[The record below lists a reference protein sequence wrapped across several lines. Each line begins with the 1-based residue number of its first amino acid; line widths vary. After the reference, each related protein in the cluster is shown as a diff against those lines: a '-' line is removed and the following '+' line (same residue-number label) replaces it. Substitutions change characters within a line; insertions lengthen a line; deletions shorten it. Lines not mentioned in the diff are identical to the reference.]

1 MEEYTNKYM
10 QVFDTYDEFAQ
21 NSADYVKGEDHIAYL
36 IQENEVIY
44 WLYLEQVWRPLNVR
58 TTKTGELEDG
68 RTKVAVRLEYVE
80 GGQKY
85 TSVPNIPDP
94 ERITSMAHF
103 LEDYPDIEEVN
114 VTGTTNL
121 TDLSYAFAGSKIK
134 DFSMLDTSKVNI
146 IHALFYETDTNDSS
160 FEITTNVEDLNI
172 ESFIVGAK
180 INTLILNIPN
190 AKSIRGNLANSTSYI
205 KKLIVN
211 WDKDKYTYVLSGGGM
226 NAYLR
231 YLPNCE
237 YIKYPNLKL
246 NIENIIANKEITIET
261 NKLFIASSN
270 DTRDASTLNIIT
282 DYINYEY
289 FNNSHTI
296 HSKWLLKNNNITINV
311 YNYYKT
317 FSNPFAFGYGI
328 QGNYDIITTDVNY
341 VLHNFWLT
349 TPIVDDAFYAKYNH
363 PVSIFQY
370 KTTFEEVADVN
381 ITEATDSS
389 LIYVDWN
396 SIDFD
401 TSNMSIEIHN
411 NINFDINDVLNIKKL
426 IIDFDNNL
434 DYENAQI
441 GKFFSNINHQDESY
455 ISGTFKSGY
464 NTNYTGKENTIVY
477 NIDELFKNCT
487 FYNYRILDLTSIAW
501 LDYMPTFNNIKLI
514 TDSNDEYQL
523 YTIIQIDDRMGR
535 DSGLERVLDLTSFV
549 IDNKL
554 YNNVL
559 TSSYTSFYP
568 YVQVKYLKD
577 VQLVITPYNVNSRYV
592 TLLFYIDWLKNSTSE
607 KPIIIKKPYDIVQ
620 STMLNTTSNKANN
633 DVIDIENIYL
643 YCEDEGYITNVV
655 ETYSNII
662 VNITNILGRINLYI
676 NYNTSEDGIG
686 VQTNLRHIDVNSVC
700 VINGAYILKFRIV
713 DDETTIN
720 LITKLIDNTSSFTK
734 TIYMYR
740 SQANIIGDD
749 NIAAAVAKNYEFAII
764 EN

>member
-10 QVFDTYDEFAQ
+10 QVFDTYDDFAQ
-21 NSADYVKGEDHIAYL
+21 HSADYQKGEDHIAYL

-94 ERITSMAHF
+94 ERITSMSHF

-114 VTGTTNL
+114 VSGTVNL
-121 TDLSYAFAGSKIK
+121 TDLSYAFAGSKIR
-134 DFSMLDTSKVNI
+134 DFSMLDTSNVNNINHFIDNVDNENINISLSIKELSSNNEINNATLKGLSISKNSSVNNYNIKFNDCTIRDINGNFAFYVIDGNNIDNITGTNVILSGTEHDNI
-146 IHALFYETDTNDSS
+146 INNLYATSCTIS
-160 FEITTNVEDLNI
+160 
-172 ESFIVGAK
+172 
-180 INTLILNIPN
+180 ILNLSLYT
-190 AKSIRGNLANSTSYI
+190 SININSKNIIITYSNTMSVEGNNRYNIIQDSANINFNFYS
-205 KKLIVN
+205 IVN
-211 WDKDKYTYVLSGGGM
+211 
-226 NAYLR
+226 
-231 YLPNCE
+231 
-237 YIKYPNLKL
+237 
-246 NIENIIANKEITIET
+246 
-261 NKLFIASSN
+261 
-270 DTRDASTLNIIT
+270 
-282 DYINYEY
+282 
-289 FNNSHTI
+289 NN
-296 HSKWLLKNNNITINV
+296 
-311 YNYYKT
+311 
-317 FSNPFAFGYGI
+317 FGYGI
-328 QGNYDIITTDVNY
+328 LANEPVFNLSNEPTIG
-341 VLHNFWLT
+341 NFWFT
-349 TPIVDDAFYAKYNH
+349 TSIVDDAFYAKYNH
-363 PVSIFQY
+363 PISIFQY
-370 KTTFEEVADVN
+370 KTTFEEVADVK

-389 LIYVDWN
+389 LIYVNWD

-401 TSNMSIEIHN
+401 TSEMSIEIHN

-434 DYENAQI
+434 DYENARI
-441 GKFFSNINHQDESY
+441 GNFFSNINHQDESY

-514 TDSNDEYQL
+514 TDSNDEYQH

-568 YVQVKYLKD
+568 DVQVKYLKD
-577 VQLVITPYNVNSRYV
+577 VQLVITSYNVNSRYV

-607 KPIIIKKPYDIVQ
+607 KPIIIKKPDIIEH
-620 STMLNTTSNKANN
+620 STMLNTTSNKINN

-655 ETYSNII
+655 VNYSHMI

-676 NYNTSEDGIG
+676 NYNTSEDGIS
-686 VQTNLRHIDVNSVC
+686 VQTNLRHIDINSVC